1 MTNGYPECNVSE
13 ETFLLLH
20 VYPGL
25 LLLLTLVY
33 GIAVFRIKRNFNEGR
48 WVTCATVCIIPGE
61 LLIDPPTNILVR
73 SDSLIPVFV
82 AWALVFYFAPTS
94 LHDPSIAVAIV
105 AIAGL
110 LLTTIFLPKMHT
122 ISQQSKYRKLKLH
135 SPGSDSTVYT
145 SYTAQQDFP
154 SYSMYY
160 PPNALYPGTGGELIT
175 EIFGCQASVYPPQ
188 GTTHTEDYI
197 PTYEH
202 TWAPAPLPTS
212 TGSTASTTW
221 PDRST
226 PGDDRDFIA
235 EWKSLTCT
243 SCFSATT
250 TYADWSREQTP
261 GYHQTQHHQHHQHHQ
276 QAAHN
281 HWKKMVSI
289 NPNISTG
296 AGPTSSR

>member
-82 AWALVFYFAPTS
+82 TWALVFYFAPTS

-160 PPNALYPGTGGELIT
+160 PPSALYPGTGGELIT
-175 EIFGCQASVYPPQ
+175 EIFGCQASVYPP
-188 GTTHTEDYI
+188 
-197 PTYEH
+197 
-202 TWAPAPLPTS
+202 S
-212 TGSTASTTW
+212 
-221 PDRST
+221 
-226 PGDDRDFIA
+226 
-235 EWKSLTCT
+235 
-243 SCFSATT
+243 
-250 TYADWSREQTP
+250 
-261 GYHQTQHHQHHQHHQ
+261 GYHPHRGLHPHLR
-276 QAAHN
+276 AHMGSRPPPHLSRFN
-281 HWKKMVSI
+281 GL
-289 NPNISTG
+289 NYL
-296 AGPTSSR
+296 AGPFHPR

>member
-13 ETFLLLH
+13 ETFLPLH

-61 LLIDPPTNILVR
+61 LLIDPPTNIVVR
-73 SDSLIPVFV
+73 SDSLISVFV
-82 AWALVFYFAPTS
+82 TWALVFYFAPSS

-160 PPNALYPGTGGELIT
+160 PPNALYPGTGGEMIT
-175 EIFGCQASVYPPQ
+175 EIFGCQASVYPLLRVQPTPS
-188 GTTHTEDYI
+188 TTS
-197 PTYEH
+197 
-202 TWAPAPLPTS
+202 PLTS
-212 TGSTASTTW
+212 THGLPPPSPSQQVQRPQLLGRTVPPQVTTE
-221 PDRST
+221 T
-226 PGDDRDFIA
+226 
-235 EWKSLTCT
+235 L
-243 SCFSATT
+243 
-250 TYADWSREQTP
+250 
-261 GYHQTQHHQHHQHHQ
+261 
-276 QAAHN
+276 
-281 HWKKMVSI
+281 
-289 NPNISTG
+289 
-296 AGPTSSR
+296 

>member
-1 MTNGYPECNVSE
+1 MSLIPSLDPQVTNGYPECNVSE

-25 LLLLTLVY
+25 LLILTLVY

-48 WVTCATVCIIPGE
+48 WVTCATVCIIPGD

-82 AWALVFYFAPTS
+82 TWSLVFYFAPTS

-110 LLTTIFLPKMHT
+110 PLTTIFLPKMHT

-160 PPNALYPGTGGELIT
+160 PPNALYPGTGGELST
-175 EIFGCQASVYPPQ
+175 EIFGCQASV
-188 GTTHTEDYI
+188 
-197 PTYEH
+197 
-202 TWAPAPLPTS
+202 
-212 TGSTASTTW
+212 
-221 PDRST
+221 
-226 PGDDRDFIA
+226 
-235 EWKSLTCT
+235 
-243 SCFSATT
+243 
-250 TYADWSREQTP
+250 
-261 GYHQTQHHQHHQHHQ
+261 
-276 QAAHN
+276 
-281 HWKKMVSI
+281 
-289 NPNISTG
+289 
-296 AGPTSSR
+296 

>member
-1 MTNGYPECNVSE
+1 MIFRDTQTDRHFIIIYISSSSGCHPHRG
-13 ETFLLLH
+13 LH
-20 VYPGL
+20 HHHHHHHPHHHHY
-25 LLLLTLVY
+25 
-33 GIAVFRIKRNFNEGR
+33 
-48 WVTCATVCIIPGE
+48 
-61 LLIDPPTNILVR
+61 
-73 SDSLIPVFV
+73 
-82 AWALVFYFAPTS
+82 
-94 LHDPSIAVAIV
+94 H
-105 AIAGL
+105 
-110 LLTTIFLPKMHT
+110 
-122 ISQQSKYRKLKLH
+122 
-135 SPGSDSTVYT
+135 
-145 SYTAQQDFP
+145 
-154 SYSMYY
+154 
-160 PPNALYPGTGGELIT
+160 
-175 EIFGCQASVYPPQ
+175 PQ
-188 GTTHTEDYI
+188 GTTHIEDYI

-212 TGSTASTTW
+212 AGSTASTTW

-226 PGDDRDFIA
+226 PGDHRDVE

-243 SCFSATT
+243 SCSSATT